1 MDKKET
7 VLEAFLRQNN
17 IDPNSYE
24 QSEEY
29 ANELFKAEK
38 EAEMKKF
45 LQQTKGAF
53 SDKPISEYMK
63 IPSRIKSEDLSQKT
77 EASPQMEG
85 YDHSLEA
92 DRWKL
97 IGGKDCEEGDDGIIM
112 EEI

>member
-1 MDKKET
+1 MNKKET
-7 VLEAFLRQNN
+7 LLEAFLRQSN

-29 ANELFKAEK
+29 EEKLAEEEK
-38 EAEMKKF
+38 LEALGRF
-45 LQQTKGAF
+45 TQQTKGAF
-53 SDKPISEYMK
+53 SDRPISDSME
-63 IPSRIKSEDLSQKT
+63 IPTQLKSGELDQKT

-97 IGGKDCEEGDDGIIM
+97 IGGKSPDDDGIIM

>member
-17 IDPNSYE
+17 IDPNSFN
-24 QSEEY
+24 QSE
-29 ANELFKAEK
+29 AFEK
-38 EAEMKKF
+38 MLEEREEAEAMRRF
-45 LQQTKGAF
+45 TEQTKGAF
-53 SDKPISEYMK
+53 SHKPISDHME
-63 IPSRIKSEDLSQKT
+63 IPTQIKSEDLSQET
-77 EASPQMEG
+77 EVSPQMEG

-97 IGGKDCEEGDDGIIM
+97 IGGKSQDDDGIIM